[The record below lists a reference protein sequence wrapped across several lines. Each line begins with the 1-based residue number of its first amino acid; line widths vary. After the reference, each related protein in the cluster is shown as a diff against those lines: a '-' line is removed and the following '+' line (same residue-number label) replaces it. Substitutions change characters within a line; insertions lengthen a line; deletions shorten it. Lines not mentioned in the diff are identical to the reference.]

1 MPGVSARSAAKNT
14 SKSGR
19 AKAAKNTRRVD
30 AALNDEIDHC
40 TYGKIT
46 KALGNKMFMV
56 INTKKSEHLAHI
68 RGKMARISIDDV
80 VLLNIRDYESRV
92 GSTNEV
98 YDIVAVFSPKDISRL
113 IKSSTIPPW
122 MNTKGATEED
132 DLNELFDY
140 DTESE
145 SESENEEHNKKDKKN
160 HRKTAKNTI
169 DQASDSDIDVDHI

>member
-98 YDIVAVFSPKDISRL
+98 YDIVAVFSSKDISRL
-113 IKSSTIPPW
+113 IKSNTIPPW
-122 MNTKGATEED
+122 MNAKGATEED

-145 SESENEEHNKKDKKN
+145 SESGDEEHNKKDKKN
-160 HRKTAKNTI
+160 HRKTAKIAI
-169 DQASDSDIDVDHI
+169 DQASDSDIDVNHI

>member
-1 MPGVSARSAAKNT
+1 MPGVSARSAVKNT

-92 GSTNEV
+92 GSVNEV
-98 YDIVAVFSPKDISRL
+98 YDIVAVFAPKDISRL
-113 IKSSTIPPW
+113 IKSNTIPSW
-122 MNTKGATEED
+122 MNTKGATDED
-132 DLNELFDY
+132 ELFDY
-140 DTESE
+140 DSE
-145 SESENEEHNKKDKKN
+145 SDSEDEEEHNKKDKKN
-160 HRKTAKNTI
+160 HRKTAKIAI
-169 DQASDSDIDVDHI
+169 DQASDSDVDVDHI